1 MVRPREFDRDEA
13 LQRAMEIFWSRG
25 FAATSTD
32 DLLQAMNIGRQS
44 LYNAFGDK
52 RTLYLEALS
61 AYQRKTTSGH
71 LRRLSDPASALEGIR
86 ALLMGLIAED
96 DRVRCLGCM
105 GVGSVGEFGTTD
117 AVLMEQRAKV
127 GAALGTRI
135 TERIREGQA
144 GGEVD
149 NGLDAGEASAFIQ
162 VTMTGLQLA
171 ARAGGGLEE
180 LRAIASF
187 ATDRLRAV

>member
-1 MVRPREFDRDEA
+1 
-13 LQRAMEIFWSRG
+13 MEVFWSRG

-61 AYQRKTTSGH
+61 AYQLKTTSGH
-71 LRRLSDPASALEGIR
+71 LRRLSEPTSALEGIR
-86 ALLMGLIAED
+86 ALLRGLIAED

-117 AVLMEQRAKV
+117 ALLMEQRAKV
-127 GAALGTRI
+127 SAALGTRI

-144 GGEVD
+144 GGEID
-149 NGLDAGEASAFIQ
+149 NGLDAEEASAFVQ